1 MLANWFISC
10 ADKHLFFFLCTLMLQ
25 QLWKEPLRNTS
36 PSPQRKGTGW
46 AHNDSNIL
54 QCAAVQSR
62 STSQTTASTV
72 GVWYELH
79 LSECWKLCC
88 RAFCVGL
95 SLCSTSIYIVV
106 AILCRDLSSL
116 LLWLQLHDN
125 LCVHLCVCVQQV
137 HSRYVSALRKW
148 KLWPALI
155 STKQSIATNQAAKSI
170 LREPTGQPALHI
182 LALLLCRRSPVM
194 QAAGLLTQRSA
205 SEVGEHMSADT
216 GS

>member
-1 MLANWFISC
+1 MCSGAVQVNVTNYSFDSRRLVRTAPFWMLETLLQS
-10 ADKHLFFFLCTLMLQ
+10 FLC
-25 QLWKEPLRNTS
+25 
-36 PSPQRKGTGW
+36 W
-46 AHNDSNIL
+46 AF
-54 QCAAVQSR
+54 
-62 STSQTTASTV
+62 TV
-72 GVWYELH
+72 FYIYLH
-79 LSECWKLCC
+79 
-88 RAFCVGL
+88 
-95 SLCSTSIYIVV
+95 CSY
-106 AILCRDLSSL
+106 ILCRDLSSL

-182 LALLLCRRSPVM
+182 LALLLRRRSPVM

>member
-10 ADKHLFFFLCTLMLQ
+10 ADKHLFFLCTLMLQ

-46 AHNDSNIL
+46 AHNVSNIL

-125 LCVHLCVCVQQV
+125 LCVHLCVCVQHV
-137 HSRYVSALRKW
+137 FDKYTAGMSL
-148 KLWPALI
+148 LWGNG
-155 STKQSIATNQAAKSI
+155 SFD
-170 LREPTGQPALHI
+170 QPLSV
-182 LALLLCRRSPVM
+182 LSSP
-194 QAAGLLTQRSA
+194 
-205 SEVGEHMSADT
+205 
-216 GS
+216 